1 MSWIKTITWFI
12 PSFPFAFFWFW
23 VDFYWA
29 FAYWVSLFREELNCW
44 ALKWEM
50 GNGKWLYHVGKF
62 ECWDVWYGFMVI
74 HQLYPVQIGY
84 TAILGSGVGLV
95 LLQLI
100 LLCTNFLNFCSTQ
113 RDFLSAL
120 WLSGLATHVVNTAF
134 VIILWA
140 LI

>member
-1 MSWIKTITWFI
+1 MIHTFFSFCILLVLGWFLLGVCLLGF
-12 PSFPFAFFWFW
+12 SFPG
-23 VDFYWA
+23 
-29 FAYWVSLFREELNCW
+29 RTEL
-44 ALKWEM
+44 LSPKM
-50 GNGKWLYHVGKF
+50 GNEKWLYHVGKF

-120 WLSGLATHVVNTAF
+120 WLSGLATHLVNIAF